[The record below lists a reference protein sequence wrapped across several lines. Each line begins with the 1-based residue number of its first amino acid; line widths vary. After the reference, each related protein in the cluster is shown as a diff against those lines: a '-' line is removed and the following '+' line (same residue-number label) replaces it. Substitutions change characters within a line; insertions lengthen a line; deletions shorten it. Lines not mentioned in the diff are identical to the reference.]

1 MIENKDELFEKVKDI
16 ILKEGKISIS
26 YLQRRLKIG
35 YNRTANIIEQ
45 FEKSRVFIWSKF
57 KRSKRNFRL
66 KEKYE
71 KTSRDRYY
79 YFYYFSRMCF

>member
-45 FEKSRVFIWSKF
+45 FEKSRVFI
-57 KRSKRNFRL
+57 
-66 KEKYE
+66 
-71 KTSRDRYY
+71 
-79 YFYYFSRMCF
+79 